1 MTNAIA
7 KVKQDKRME
16 RGKRDETTLAREG
29 LSEMSF
35 RKDLWGSPGGSI
47 IKNPPANV
55 KGMRSVPDSG
65 RSHTPRSN

>member
-35 RKDLWGSPGGSI
+35 RKYLWGSPDLELTM
-47 IKNPPANV
+47 P
-55 KGMRSVPDSG
+55 
-65 RSHTPRSN
+65 T